1 MYILRLA
8 QQRFNPSPQPPGPCP
23 RCGSQAQ
30 VRWGQRR
37 RRVKDRHSSQAAVQ
51 RYRCKSCG
59 RTFPAHPQGLGR
71 SPQTQPYQAT
81 LLALYLLG
89 LSFRGVAQVLA
100 LLEVPQVSFVTVW
113 RDLQRWGQPLR
124 RSRLQAKI
132 VGVDTTFVRV
142 RGKSQGI
149 LLAVALGGKTLLVQA
164 VGKPEDY
171 ARAFAI
177 LRRLGAE
184 VVVSDDDQHF
194 VEPLER
200 LALARQGCVWH
211 AARAVGRNLRKLTQ
225 EERAEWQEVIALL
238 WESLRTL
245 PPRPP
250 PALFQAQTLP
260 LPDPLRWAVVYLLNL
275 WNRLTLYQRHP
286 GLPRTNN
293 LSEQA
298 IGRSKMRARTVR
310 GFKSIAGAV
319 NFFAATQHLLA
330 AA

>member
-8 QQRFNPSPQPPGPCP
+8 EQRFNPLPQAPGPCP
-23 RCGSQAQ
+23 RCGSQAR

-37 RRVKDRHSSQAAVQ
+37 RPVKDRHGTQAAVQ
-51 RYRCKSCG
+51 RHRCKSCG
-59 RTFPAHPQGLGR
+59 RTFTARPHGLGR

-89 LSFRGVAQVLA
+89 LSFRGVTQVLG
-100 LLEVPQVSFVTVW
+100 LLAVPQVSFVTVW

-149 LLAVALGGKTLLVQA
+149 LLAVALGGKTLLVRA
-164 VGKPEDY
+164 VGSPKDY
-171 ARAFAI
+171 QRAFAT
-177 LRRLGAE
+177 LKRLGAE
-184 VVVSDDDQHF
+184 VVVSDDDPAF
-194 VEPLER
+194 GEPLEQ

-225 EERAEWQEVIALL
+225 EERAQWQEVITLL
-238 WESLRTL
+238 WESLKAL

-250 PALFQAQTLP
+250 RALFHAQTLP
-260 LPDPLRWAVVYLLNL
+260 LPSPLRWAVVYLLNL
-275 WNRLTLYQRHP
+275 WHRLTLYQRRP

-298 IGRSKMRARTVR
+298 IGRSKVRARTVR
-310 GFKSIAGAV
+310 GFKSVAGAL

-330 AA
+330 A